1 MENHT
6 SNLQAGTIHPDPN
19 KRKLTA
25 FIARCLDKVGDTD
38 LTAHPAFYMPSTGR
52 QRTIRRA
59 GRQSLN
65 AVLRVLLANVDVA
78 TSTVMLSQSAMAKQP
93 LAKNQNLSI
102 TRFSRAL
109 KQLENAGFIYF
120 SDADGHRPTIVMTV
134 LGLGAFG
141 ISPEKWRAAGGAL
154 CGRDSL
160 R

>member
-6 SNLQAGTIHPDPN
+6 PNLRAGTIHLDPN
-19 KRKLTA
+19 KRNLPA
-25 FIARCLDKVGDTD
+25 FIALCLDKVGDSD

-52 QRTIRRA
+52 QRIIRRA
-59 GRQSLN
+59 GRRSLN

-78 TSTVMLSQSAMAKQP
+78 TSTVTASHSSLTKQP
-93 LAKNQNLSI
+93 IAKNLSAS
-102 TRFSRAL
+102 RFSRAL

-120 SDADGHRPTIVMTV
+120 SHATGRKPDIVITV

-141 ISPEKWRAAGGAL
+141 ISGEEWRAAGGVL

>member
-6 SNLQAGTIHPDPN
+6 PNPRAGTIHLDPN
-19 KRKLTA
+19 KRNLSA
-25 FIARCLDKVGDTD
+25 FIAHCLDKVGDED
-38 LTAHPAFYMPSTGR
+38 LTAHPAFYMPPTKR

-65 AVLRVLLANVDVA
+65 AVLRVLLANVDSA
-78 TSTVMLSQSAMAKQP
+78 TSTVTAGHSSLAKQP
-93 LAKNQNLSI
+93 VANHLSAS
-102 TRFSRAL
+102 RFSRAL

-120 SDADGHRPTIVMTV
+120 SHADGRKPDIVITV
-134 LGLGAFG
+134 SGLGAFG
-141 ISPEKWRAAGGAL
+141 ISVEEWRAAGGVL